1 MASDQ
6 VATELH
12 RLLELAGVDPDE
24 VTPAT
29 PLSALHL
36 DSLDYTEIREAV
48 RARFGVDVRPD
59 ELRGEN
65 TVGEAADIIRSKVV
79 NNQ

>member
-1 MASDQ
+1 MAPDH

-24 VTPAT
+24 VTSAT
-29 PLSALHL
+29 PLGALHL

-48 RARFGVDVRPD
+48 RTRFGVDVRPD
-59 ELRGEN
+59 ELHGEN
-65 TVGEAADIIRSKVV
+65 TVGEATEIIRAKVV
-79 NNQ
+79 ENQ